1 MMSDREDDDGGD
13 DVPQLSAAAL
23 AALQEFYAESE
34 AGHAALRHSYTV
46 GAMKED
52 WVSGGSLQLLTC
64 SAVQQC
70 HRQSRRHSILQANN
84 K

>member
-1 MMSDREDDDGGD
+1 MMSDHEEDDGGGD

-34 AGHAALRHSYTV
+34 AGHAALRHSYNV

-52 WVSGGSLQLLTC
+52 WVSGGIIIN
-64 SAVQQC
+64 
-70 HRQSRRHSILQANN
+70 R
-84 K
+84 